1 MSEKGLFSR
10 WAQRKQQVQEQEA
23 LEQQQALEKQQALES
38 QQTADNLKSAEQV
51 EVTGSEANPQNS
63 QTISSS
69 DKVAGRG
76 LQTAEHQPLAA
87 GETENTPSDKPLS
100 DEDMQ
105 DVEAIDGNSNVS
117 AFFSEGVSEKLRK
130 QALKAM
136 FLKPEFNVRDGMDD
150 YDLDYTDVKE
160 LSSDVAAGLR
170 KWFKNKDPLDLE
182 SASSDGSASANQVET
197 GAEAAA
203 GAATQQP
210 GESENTGENDGDN
223 NAASPESG
231 AEQMASDETQSSASQ
246 AVNEGAG
253 EQTASENPAPDQN
266 KTDLASG
273 KATSVDS
280 APAEQR
286 S

>member
-38 QQTADNLKSAEQV
+38 QQAADNLKSAEQV

-63 QTISSS
+63 QTSSSS
-69 DKVAGRG
+69 DKVADPE

-105 DVEAIDGNSNVS
+105 DVGAIDGNSNVS

-182 SASSDGSASANQVET
+182 NATSDGSASSNQVET
-197 GAEAAA
+197 DAEAAA

-246 AVNEGAG
+246 AVNEGTG

-273 KATSVDS
+273 KATSADS